1 MLFASIIVY
10 LVLSIFICPR
20 IFEKASFSKL
30 VLVFFLTVFSI
41 NIFTSEILGLLH
53 LLYHPWLFLGIQI
66 LICISITLVMHR
78 FSPLSLKTFRST
90 FDFSDFHLSKLELVL
105 ISLISATFIGL
116 FVVGITTPINNIDSL
131 ASHLPRIFYWLQQG
145 SLDYWTTL
153 TSLNRYQLI
162 YPINAHI
169 QALWL
174 FSLGQNE
181 NLFFLVQWF
190 SLVGIAASTF
200 EISKSLNFSTTQALF
215 STLVGLSLPVV
226 VLQTFSFQG
235 DLTVTALLM
244 VFIAFFFNFYLTK
257 KIKFLWFA
265 ILSLLIALGTKQTAF
280 FILPAACLVTLL
292 VLVKD
297 KGVTKFFR
305 YSWLLLVL
313 AILFSS
319 YQYIL
324 NIVQTGSV
332 FGLDSVLNEKYPSI
346 SRISDKATYLI
357 PRFTYQFMG
366 VEGLPRSIQPTLTH
380 IKENI
385 FTAILQPSGL
395 NLEKKVFLQS
405 GYDENESFQYQA
417 IARLSED
424 TAWFGPFA
432 ILFIPLST
440 ILCFFSKNN
449 LRRNYAIICFINSIF
464 YLFLVIIQR
473 PGWDPYQ
480 GRYFIL
486 SLFPFIPLVSM
497 LLSKKVI
504 FRGIVIGIFLPISLL
519 LIINTILL
527 NDSKPIITA
536 RTQND
541 IINIFI
547 NPLPENSGIQ
557 KFFKKT
563 LLKLTYPTPYSSQLV
578 NIYEATYYDRLF
590 FSSLYS
596 VKDIEFV
603 NKILPEGEPLSI
615 LITRSP
621 IEYALFGKNR
631 SRIVNPIAEISD
643 ARQGYVLVSNSLN
656 LTPPSKMKLLGKN
669 SSYSIYYMEPN

>member
-1 MLFASIIVY
+1 M
-10 LVLSIFICPR
+10 
-20 IFEKASFSKL
+20 
-30 VLVFFLTVFSI
+30 
-41 NIFTSEILGLLH
+41 
-53 LLYHPWLFLGIQI
+53 
-66 LICISITLVMHR
+66 
-78 FSPLSLKTFRST
+78 
-90 FDFSDFHLSKLELVL
+90 
-105 ISLISATFIGL
+105 
-116 FVVGITTPINNIDSL
+116 
-131 ASHLPRIFYWLQQG
+131 QQG

-215 STLVGLSLPVV
+215 SILVGLSLPVV
-226 VLQTFSFQG
+226 VLQTFSFQV

-244 VFIAFFFNFYLTK
+244 VFIVFFFNFYLTK

-265 ILSLLIALGTKQTAF
+265 IFSLLIALGTKQTAF

-292 VLVKD
+292 VLVKN
-297 KGVTKFFR
+297 KGVTKFLK
-305 YSWLLLVL
+305 YSWLLLFF

-357 PRFTYQFMG
+357 PRFTYQFIG

-395 NLEKKVFLQS
+395 DLEKRVFLQA
-405 GYDENESFQYQA
+405 GYDEKEVFEYQA
-417 IARLSED
+417 IPKLSED

-440 ILCFFSKNN
+440 ILSVFSKNK
-449 LRRNYAIICFINSIF
+449 LRRNYAIICFINSII

-486 SLFPFIPLVSM
+486 SLLPFIPLVSM
-497 LLSKKVI
+497 LLPKKAVL
-504 FRGIVIGIFLPISLL
+504 RGIVIGIFLPISLL

-541 IINIFI
+541 IINNFI
-547 NPLPENSGIQ
+547 NPLPENSGFQ

-631 SRIVNPIAEISD
+631 SRIVNPIAEIYD
-643 ARQGYVLVSNSLN
+643 AGQGYVLVSNSLN
-656 LTPPSKMKLLGKN
+656 LPPPSKMRLLGKN

>member
-1 MLFASIIVY
+1 MLFVSIIVY
-10 LVLSIFICPR
+10 LIFSIFIYPR

-41 NIFTSEILGLLH
+41 NILTSEILGLLH
-53 LLYHPWLFLGIQI
+53 LLNHPWLFIGIQF
-66 LICISITLVMHR
+66 LISLSISLIAHR
-78 FSPLSLKTFRST
+78 FYPLSLQTFRST

-145 SLDYWTTL
+145 SLNYWTTL

-174 FSLGQNE
+174 FLLGQNE

-190 SLVGIAASTF
+190 SLVGIASSTF

-215 STLVGLSLPVV
+215 STLIGLSLPVV
-226 VLQTFSFQG
+226 VLQTLSFQG

-244 VFIAFFFNFYLTK
+244 VFIAFFFNFYLTN

-265 ILSLLIALGTKQTAF
+265 ILSLLLALGTKQTAF
-280 FILPAACLVTLL
+280 FILPAAILVTLL

-297 KGVTKFFR
+297 KGVTKFLK

-324 NIVQTGSV
+324 NIVHTGSV

-366 VEGLPRSIQPTLTH
+366 VEGLPRSIQPTLTL

-395 NLEKKVFLQS
+395 DLEKKVFLQS

-417 IARLSED
+417 IPRLSED

-432 ILFIPLST
+432 ILLIPLST
-440 ILCFFSKNN
+440 ILSFFSKNK
-449 LRRNYAIICFINSIF
+449 LRRNYAIICFINSIL
-464 YLFLVIIQR
+464 YIFLVIIQR

-486 SLFPFIPLVSM
+486 SLLPFIPLVSM
-497 LLSKKVI
+497 LLPKKAVL
-504 FRGIVIGIFLPISLL
+504 RGIVIGTFVPICLL
-519 LIINTILL
+519 LIINTTLL

-541 IINIFI
+541 IINNFI

-596 VKDIEFV
+596 VKDIEFI

-631 SRIVNPIAEISD
+631 SRIVNPISEISD
-643 ARQGYVLVSNSLN
+643 ARQGYVLVSNSLA
-656 LTPPSKMKLLGKN
+656 LSPPSNMKLLGKN
-669 SSYSIYYMEPN
+669 SSYSIYFVETN

>member
-1 MLFASIIVY
+1 
-10 LVLSIFICPR
+10 
-20 IFEKASFSKL
+20 
-30 VLVFFLTVFSI
+30 
-41 NIFTSEILGLLH
+41 
-53 LLYHPWLFLGIQI
+53 
-66 LICISITLVMHR
+66 
-78 FSPLSLKTFRST
+78 
-90 FDFSDFHLSKLELVL
+90 
-105 ISLISATFIGL
+105 L

-131 ASHLPRIFYWLQQG
+131 ASHLPRIFYWLQQS

-440 ILCFFSKNN
+440 ILSFFSKNN

-541 IINIFI
+541 IINNFI

-557 KFFKKT
+557 KFLKKT

-643 ARQGYVLVSNSLN
+643 ARQGYVLVSNSLA
-656 LTPPSKMKLLGKN
+656 LSPPSNMKLLGKN
-669 SSYSIYYMEPN
+669 SSYSIYFVGTN